1 MTKTDWRTRFAFL
14 LLATIFLISAPFGC
28 TNPEPRITDPPP
40 IAVDDLDPQDTTQEV
55 QLLAHITYEL
65 DALYYDPLSLDH
77 EKLYNAALA
86 GVQAEFKKHGV
97 DWKYEKI
104 EGVATRYGANQRFLR
119 EYSKA
124 KALKAKSVGIG
135 ERDLILAAADNM
147 LESLNRSH
155 TYFIYPKW
163 HPLRVSGYDRDK
175 FVGIGVV
182 IETLDDSMV
191 FLSRVCK
198 RSPADRA
205 GLQMNDQLLAIDDVP
220 VTADLN
226 QLSGKIRGDL
236 GTKVKITVQRGQ
248 EKKDFLVD
256 RGYISPEYGNGWIEK
271 DGAFQWGILE
281 LAGFNDTSMSAV
293 DSSIRELGLFRG
305 KVDGLIIDLRGNP
318 GGQLALVK
326 DLLEWFL
333 PIHTEIYC
341 TESKKEG
348 KTSFITGELP
358 KFNDPIIILIDGNS
372 ASGSEIFS
380 AIMKET
386 GRAALVGKK
395 SAGAIE
401 VGNKV
406 DRIGFDA
413 EAVITVQ
420 QIYTAEGKNFEGVGV
435 TPDHLVERTK
445 EDVLAGRD
453 PYLDKAKELLR
464 KRCGGK

>member
-1 MTKTDWRTRFAFL
+1 MTSSDRRSRFVFF
-14 LLATIFLISAPFGC
+14 LLATVFLAFALFGC
-28 TNPEPRITDPPP
+28 TNPEPIITDPSP
-40 IAVDDLDPQDTTQEV
+40 IADDDPDPQDTTQEV
-55 QLLAHITYEL
+55 QLLSHITYEL
-65 DALYYDPLSLDH
+65 DDLYYDPLSLDH
-77 EKLYNAALA
+77 EKLYNAALM

-104 EGVATRYGANQRFLR
+104 EGTATRYGANQRFLK

-124 KALKAKSVGIG
+124 NALKATLAGIG
-135 ERDLILAAADNM
+135 EHDLIFSAADYM
-147 LESLNRSH
+147 LDSLKRSH

-163 HPLRVSGYDRDK
+163 HPLRASNLDLNK

-182 IETLDDSMV
+182 IETLGDNTV

-205 GLQMNDQLLAIDDVP
+205 GLQENDQLLAINDVP
-220 VTADLN
+220 VTTDLN
-226 QLSGKIRGDL
+226 QLSGRIRGEL
-236 GTKVKITVQRGQ
+236 GTKVKVTVQRGT
-248 EKKDFLVD
+248 EKKNFLVD
-256 RGYISPEYGNGWIEK
+256 RNYVSPEYGNGWIER
-271 DGAFQWGILE
+271 DGAFQWGVLE
-281 LAGFNDTSMSAV
+281 LAGFNEVSMSSV
-293 DSSIRELGLFRG
+293 DSAAREFGLFRG
-305 KVDGLIIDLRGNP
+305 TVDGLIIDLRGNP

-326 DLLEWFL
+326 DFLEWFL
-333 PIHTEIYC
+333 PIHTDIFY

-348 KTSFITGELP
+348 RTSFITGELP

-372 ASGSEIFS
+372 GSGSEIFS
-380 AIMKET
+380 GVMQET
-386 GRAALVGKK
+386 GRAVLVGKK
-395 SAGAIE
+395 SSGAIE
-401 VGNKV
+401 VGSKV

-413 EAVITVQ
+413 EAVITIQ
-420 QIYTAEGKNFEGVGV
+420 QIYTADGKNFEGVGV

>member
-1 MTKTDWRTRFAFL
+1 MISSNRRSRFAFL
-14 LLATIFLISAPFGC
+14 LLIASFLAFAPFGC

-40 IAVDDLDPQDTTQEV
+40 IADDDPDPQDTTQEV

-65 DALYYDPLSLDH
+65 DDLYYDPLSLDH

-124 KALKAKSVGIG
+124 KALKATLTGIG
-135 ERDLILAAADNM
+135 ERDLIFSAADHM
-147 LESLNRSH
+147 LDSLKRSH

-163 HPLRVSGYDRDK
+163 HALRASNLDLNK

-205 GLQMNDQLLAIDDVP
+205 GLRENDQLLAIDDVP
-220 VTADLN
+220 VTTDLN
-226 QLSGKIRGDL
+226 QLSGRIRGEL
-236 GTKVKITVQRGQ
+236 GTKVKVTVQRGP
-248 EKKDFLVD
+248 EKKNFLVD
-256 RGYISPEYGNGWIEK
+256 RNYVSPEYGNGWIER
-271 DGAFQWGILE
+271 DGAFQWGVLE
-281 LAGFNDTSMSAV
+281 LAGFNETSMSSV
-293 DSSIRELGLFRG
+293 DSAARELGLFRG
-305 KVDGLIIDLRGNP
+305 EMDGLIIDLRGNP
-318 GGQLALVK
+318 GGLLDLAR
-326 DLLEWFL
+326 DLMEWFL
-333 PIHTEIYC
+333 PIRTEIFY

-348 KTSFITGELP
+348 RIDYTTCELP
-358 KFNDPIIILIDGNS
+358 KFNGPIIILIDGS
-372 ASGSEIFS
+372 SGSCSEIFS
-380 AIMKET
+380 GVMQET
-386 GRAALVGKK
+386 GRAVLVGKK

-406 DRIGFDA
+406 DRIGFDS
-413 EAVITVQ
+413 EALITVE
-420 QIYTAEGKNFEGVGV
+420 QIYTAGGKNFEGVGV

-464 KRCGGK
+464 ERCGR